1 MSCYVE
7 KVISIAKAEIGYQE
21 KASNSQ
27 LDDKNANV
35 GKNNY
40 TKYARDLDNIAGF
53 YNGKKQG
60 YAWCE
65 CFVDWCHVQAYG
77 VENAKTLLCQPN
89 SSAGAGCKESM
100 AYYKSKG
107 QLYTSPQI
115 GDQIFFKNLVGTVC
129 HTGLVVNVD
138 NSYVYTIEGNTSSGN
153 YLDADGGQVC
163 EKKYALNYARIV
175 GYGRPNY
182 DFQNVSA
189 TSKPVVNNTQATV
202 VVKDNVILEWQKAAI
217 KDGFHFP
224 IYGADNQWGAE
235 CETVAKHAIIKKRTH
250 YLHRNLTKIVQAVIG
265 VQADGL
271 CGRETEAA
279 IKIYQQA
286 NGLVADGIVGLNTW
300 KKILGVG

>member
-21 KASNSQ
+21 KAGNSQ
-27 LDDKNANV
+27 LDDKSANV

-40 TKYARDLDNIAGF
+40 TKYARDLDNISGF

-77 VENAKTLLCQPN
+77 AENAKMLLCQPN
-89 SSAGAGCKESM
+89 NSSGAGCKESM
-100 AYYKSKG
+100 DYYKSKG

-138 NSYVYTIEGNTSSGN
+138 TSYVYTIEGNTSSGN
-153 YLDADGGQVC
+153 SLDADGGQVC
-163 EKKYALNYARIV
+163 EKKYALNYARIA

-182 DFQNVSA
+182 DGQS
-189 TSKPVVNNTQATV
+189 TSKPIVNNENLTV
-202 VVKDNVILEWQKAAI
+202 SAKDNKVLEWQKAAI
-217 KDGFHFP
+217 NDGFRFVKF
-224 IYGADNQWGAE
+224 GADGEWGSE
-235 CETVAKHAIIKKRTH
+235 CESVARQAIVKKRTH
-250 YLHRNLTKIVQAVIG
+250 YLHRNLTKIVQTAIG
-265 VQADGL
+265 VHADGL

-279 IKIYQQA
+279 IKIYQQN